1 MQSVQF
7 SFWKPRDF
15 KILDYEW
22 LLKLYR
28 WYQFMEINI
37 LIFID
42 DNWNYTIEIKR
53 EKVSF
58 YLINSMQVAFLKSF
72 EVTSFLDYY
81 VDEEKREIY
90 INELFDTIMKG
101 IKMHYKISRIM
112 LVSISFFIGIG
123 AFVGGICM
131 LSDLME
137 NLFFLIIFYLIFKC
151 FLLLISYFKTT
162 SSLE

>member
-15 KILDYEW
+15 KIIDYEW
-22 LLKLYR
+22 LSKLYR

-81 VDEEKREIY
+81 VDEENREIY

-101 IKMHYKISRIM
+101 IKNV
-112 LVSISFFIGIG
+112 L
-123 AFVGGICM
+123 
-131 LSDLME
+131 
-137 NLFFLIIFYLIFKC
+137 
-151 FLLLISYFKTT
+151 
-162 SSLE
+162 